1 MLASTMQFSKFGQF
15 PFEPTPA
22 KYRTWWSAEKGPSK
36 YGRPYLQDPTVC
48 QCLIASFKSLH
59 ARVTPSSTRFKFGA
73 FAPCQCSTL
82 ELSPPRRLR
91 GMGLYTPKR

>member
-48 QCLIASFKSLH
+48 LCLIAS
-59 ARVTPSSTRFKFGA
+59 
-73 FAPCQCSTL
+73 
-82 ELSPPRRLR
+82 
-91 GMGLYTPKR
+91 